1 MEVIRRSISFSKSR
15 SRRRSRRRSCTEG
28 DHHSTD
34 AACDFA
40 FDGHAAPAGS
50 SNPNKETECGRFL
63 SPPHYDVF
71 PTESDDGIS
80 CHYSYEVS
88 LTPRSSFTAGQM
100 PQLTATRSTFS
111 ALSAINVAVEIDDD
125 TQHVDD
131 EKTGF
136 DSDGESASH
145 GSSNADDDD
154 DDDDDSANDDNDENS
169 NAGNDGLFS
178 QDEKKLVGT
187 ILAEKYRIL
196 KELGRGTFGRVLEC
210 YVVDQTRFLEQV
222 GLGNWRGTLRAKRS
236 GLRALKIIRN
246 IEHYRKDAEIEADL
260 LRKINRSDGD
270 RGCRLFPI
278 VYETFDLP
286 TGQYCLVLEKLGDSL
301 YDIIKKNDGEGF
313 ATHYI
318 REISIQLFDA

>member
-15 SRRRSRRRSCTEG
+15 SRRRSRRRSCTE

-34 AACDFA
+34 AVSDFA
-40 FDGHAAPAGS
+40 LDGHAAPAGS
-50 SNPNKETECGRFL
+50 SNSEQETRSGRFL
-63 SPPHYDVF
+63 SPSDYDVF
-71 PTESDDGIS
+71 PTDSDDGIP
-80 CHYSYEVS
+80 CQYSSFEVS

-100 PQLTATRSTFS
+100 SQPAARSTFS
-111 ALSAINVAVEIDDD
+111 ALSAINLTVEIDDD
-125 TQHVDD
+125 TQHIDD
-131 EKTGF
+131 EKTGCG
-136 DSDGESASH
+136 SDGESASH

-154 DDDDDSANDDNDENS
+154 DDDDDSANADNDENS
-169 NAGNDGLFS
+169 NADNDGLFS
-178 QDEKKLVGT
+178 QDEKKLVGA
-187 ILAEKYRIL
+187 ILADEYRIM

-236 GLRALKIIRN
+236 GLRAIKIIRN
-246 IEHYRKDAEIEADL
+246 IERYRKDAEIEADL

>member
-15 SRRRSRRRSCTEG
+15 SLRRSRRRSCTEE
-28 DHHSTD
+28 
-34 AACDFA
+34 
-40 FDGHAAPAGS
+40 GHAPAGS
-50 SNPNKETECGRFL
+50 NNREKETGSCRFL
-63 SPPHYDVF
+63 SPSDYDVF
-71 PTESDDGIS
+71 PADSDDGIS
-80 CHYSYEVS
+80 CQYSSFEVS

-100 PQLTATRSTFS
+100 PQPAARSAFS
-111 ALSAINVAVEIDDD
+111 ALSAINHTAEIDDD
-125 TQHVDD
+125 TKHIDD
-131 EKTGF
+131 EKTGC

-145 GSSNADDDD
+145 GSSNADDHD
-154 DDDDDSANDDNDENS
+154 DDDDDSANDDNDEDS
-169 NAGNDGLFS
+169 NADNDGLFS
-178 QDEKKLVGT
+178 QDEKKLVGA
-187 ILAEKYRIL
+187 ILADKYRIV
-196 KELGRGTFGRVLEC
+196 KELGRGTFGRVLKC
-210 YVVDQTRFLEQV
+210 YVVDQTKFLEQV

-236 GLRALKIIRN
+236 GLRAIKIIRN
-246 IEHYRKDAEIEADL
+246 VEHYRKDAEIEADL

-301 YDIIKKNDGEGF
+301 YDIIQKNDGEGF

>member
-15 SRRRSRRRSCTEG
+15 SRRRSRRRSCTEE
-28 DHHSTD
+28 
-34 AACDFA
+34 
-40 FDGHAAPAGS
+40 GHAPAGS
-50 SNPNKETECGRFL
+50 SNREKETGSGRFL
-63 SPPHYDVF
+63 SPSDYDVF
-71 PTESDDGIS
+71 PTDSDDGIS
-80 CHYSYEVS
+80 CQHSSFEVS
-88 LTPRSSFTAGQM
+88 LTPRSSLFTAGQM
-100 PQLTATRSTFS
+100 PQPADRSAFS
-111 ALSAINVAVEIDDD
+111 ALSAINHTAEIDDD
-125 TQHVDD
+125 TKHFDD
-131 EKTGF
+131 EKTGC

-154 DDDDDSANDDNDENS
+154 DDDDDSANDDNDEDS
-169 NAGNDGLFS
+169 NADNDGLFS
-178 QDEKKLVGT
+178 QDENKLVGA
-187 ILAEKYRIL
+187 ILADKYRIV
-196 KELGRGTFGRVLEC
+196 KELGRGTFGRVLKC
-210 YVVDQTRFLEQV
+210 YVVDQTKFLEQV

-236 GLRALKIIRN
+236 GLRAIKIIRN
-246 IEHYRKDAEIEADL
+246 VEHYRKDAEIEADL

-301 YDIIKKNDGEGF
+301 YDIIQKNDGEGF